1 MSFSVL
7 KKCHTFAEATKL
19 ADDIVDRFADLESI
33 GTLATTQHP
42 DEVQQCATDIL
53 TIGPHWHTYQNAVMK
68 KAMKRWSSIY
78 GKWLRKTCRTF
89 YNLLNR

>member
-7 KKCHTFAEATKL
+7 KKCHTFAEATML

-53 TIGPHWHTYQNAVMK
+53 TIGLLWHTYQNAVM

>member
-7 KKCHTFAEATKL
+7 KKCHTFAEATML

-53 TIGPHWHTYQNAVMK
+53 TIQGASPP
-68 KAMKRWSSIY
+68 
-78 GKWLRKTCRTF
+78 
-89 YNLLNR
+89 LLWCQSLKLDGEWKSLALDETI

>member
-1 MSFSVL
+1 MSFSLL

-53 TIGPHWHTYQNAVMK
+53 TIGLLWHTYQ